1 MEASSMQAPGATGT
15 DHRRQRALAL
25 VSWQLLAVLVSDV
38 HTGAT
43 RQPFPRGPG
52 EVAGADRG

>member
-1 MEASSMQAPGATGT
+1 MQAPGATGT